1 MRPYARAA
9 LRRMHP
15 ASRGLQRPWS
25 SRLLQSSLGLSDG
38 QSPRLFQA
46 GRKVRSPQG
55 SVPANGRG
63 ATLKGWPTESATENI
78 PPWGFLGVRVKR
90 CGKSAPRLEQSRRQ
104 GKPHA
109 EQDQIGDQRRP
120 AALTVIG
127 SPLGVGPATEVPGR
141 SLESG
146 SDARPRRMAAARAQ
160 PGYRN
165 RLIVRQASPRCA
177 ASPTIA
183 REGSLTMQPP
193 LRLWRTR
200 PARFGVARTDFSR
213 GSPEPSW
220 RALIDLPRSL

>member
-1 MRPYARAA
+1 MNTP
-9 LRRMHP
+9 RRD
-15 ASRGLQRPWS
+15 PWS
-25 SRLLQSSLGLSDG
+25 PSLSRLLQSSLGLSDG

-78 PPWGFLGVRVKR
+78 PPRGFLGVRVKR

-109 EQDQIGDQRRP
+109 EQDQIGDQRWP
-120 AALTVIG
+120 AAPTAVGL
-127 SPLGVGPATEVPGR
+127 PFGVEPAAEVPGR

-165 RLIVRQASPRCA
+165 RLIVRQASRPHV
-177 ASPTIA
+177 ASPNP
-183 REGSLTMQPP
+183 RYGRPSLGKGDCHCHDPR
-193 LRLWRTR
+193 RLWRVRHAGCGMT
-200 PARFGVARTDFSR
+200 ATH
-213 GSPEPSW
+213 SP
-220 RALIDLPRSL
+220 RHNLAGAY